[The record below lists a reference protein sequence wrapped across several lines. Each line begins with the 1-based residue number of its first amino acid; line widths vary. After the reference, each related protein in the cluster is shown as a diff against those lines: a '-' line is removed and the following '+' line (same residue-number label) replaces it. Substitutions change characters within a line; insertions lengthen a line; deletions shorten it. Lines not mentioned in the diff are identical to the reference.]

1 MCNFS
6 TLYFYEIKKILQKK
20 MVWISFGIIF
30 AFVIF
35 MGVGDL
41 FFSYEKDGA
50 KVSAYEKIVNE
61 KENARELSGR
71 EIDDSLLDEMKRD
84 DTKKY
89 DAIYQI
95 VKYLINSDEEI
106 RNVNESKLYQTRTD
120 NIEQMFIDQRLTEGE
135 IAYWREKESDIK
147 IPFTY
152 EYTRGYL
159 QFIDLIY
166 NLNIFM
172 VVMLGISLSG
182 VFADE
187 HFRKTDQLILGSR
200 YGKKILYFA
209 KLGAGISVGTLGT
222 VILLLAGTVLA
233 FAIYGAD
240 GFHGVLQLVIIK
252 SSWQLSVGA
261 MSICL
266 LAFTLLLA
274 LLYSVFTMFLSEGLK
289 SSAAVMAVLLGMF
302 FVTFFFNFP
311 YQYRVPSQILGLMPA
326 KILRAGGW
334 ADLRLVKIFGH
345 YLMTYQFAP
354 VLYFAAIVIFIL
366 AGKRMYER
374 FQIGG
379 R

>member
-120 NIEQMFIDQRLTEGE
+120 NIEKMFIEQRLTEGE
-135 IAYWREKESDIK
+135 ITWWREKEADIK

-209 KLGAGISVGTLGT
+209 KLGAGISVGILGT
-222 VILLLAGTVLA
+222 VILLLAGAVLA

-240 GFHGVLQLVIIK
+240 GFHGALQLVIIK
-252 SSWQLSVGA
+252 SSWQLSVGT

-289 SSAAVMAVLLGMF
+289 SSAAVMAVFLGMF

-311 YQYRVPSQILGLMPA
+311 YQYRALSQILGLMPA
-326 KILRAGGW
+326 KILQAGGW
-334 ADLRLVKIFGH
+334 ADLRLVKIFGN
-345 YLMTYQFAP
+345 YLMPYQFAP
-354 VLYFAAIVIFIL
+354 VLYFAAIIILIL

>member
-120 NIEQMFIDQRLTEGE
+120 NIEKMFIEQRLTEGE
-135 IAYWREKESDIK
+135 ITWWREKEADIK

-209 KLGAGISVGTLGT
+209 KLGAGISVGILGT
-222 VILLLAGTVLA
+222 VILLLAGAVLA

-240 GFHGVLQLVIIK
+240 GFHGALQLVIIK
-252 SSWQLSVGA
+252 SSWQLSVGT

-289 SSAAVMAVLLGMF
+289 SSAAVMAVFLGMF

-311 YQYRVPSQILGLMPA
+311 YQYRALSQILGLMPA

-334 ADLRLVKIFGH
+334 ADLRLVKIFGN
-345 YLMTYQFAP
+345 YLMPYQFAP
-354 VLYFAAIVIFIL
+354 VLYFAAIIILIL

>member
-120 NIEQMFIDQRLTEGE
+120 NIEKMFIEQRLTEGE
-135 IAYWREKESDIK
+135 ITWWREKEADIK

-209 KLGAGISVGTLGT
+209 KLGAGISVGILGT
-222 VILLLAGTVLA
+222 VILLLAGAVLA

-240 GFHGVLQLVIIK
+240 GFHGALQLVIIK
-252 SSWQLSVGA
+252 SSWQLSVGT

-289 SSAAVMAVLLGMF
+289 SSAAVMAVFLGMF
-302 FVTFFFNFP
+302 FVTFFFNFS
-311 YQYRVPSQILGLMPA
+311 YQYRALSQILGLMPA

-334 ADLRLVKIFGH
+334 ADLRLVKIFGN
-345 YLMTYQFAP
+345 YLMPYQFAP
-354 VLYFAAIVIFIL
+354 VLYFAAIIILIL

>member
-187 HFRKTDQLILGSR
+187 R
-200 YGKKILYFA
+200 
-209 KLGAGISVGTLGT
+209 
-222 VILLLAGTVLA
+222 
-233 FAIYGAD
+233 
-240 GFHGVLQLVIIK
+240 
-252 SSWQLSVGA
+252 
-261 MSICL
+261 
-266 LAFTLLLA
+266 
-274 LLYSVFTMFLSEGLK
+274 
-289 SSAAVMAVLLGMF
+289 
-302 FVTFFFNFP
+302 
-311 YQYRVPSQILGLMPA
+311 
-326 KILRAGGW
+326 
-334 ADLRLVKIFGH
+334 
-345 YLMTYQFAP
+345 
-354 VLYFAAIVIFIL
+354 
-366 AGKRMYER
+366 
-374 FQIGG
+374 
-379 R
+379 